1 MPIDSDLAALNK
13 IYKSH
18 AGLDWH
24 TAYLG
29 TGDGIIYD
37 STQDGN
43 VFVRFPASDG
53 NLTAPVSVRLRASVS
68 ISGNDSQ
75 QPVKVGRDKEGKL
88 AVLDIDFEGT
98 KAHGGSPLDANAAD
112 KRRNAYTPPENFI
125 PLDCHSTSAPGALTT
140 EVYVNPLVYIV
151 DNTVHFFYGELV
163 DLAAA
168 IPAAGFQR
176 LACLFLKTDDT
187 IETVTSTQK
196 TTIEVIGDDDV
207 QECLDGATPGA
218 KPAWAWLLANGAAS
232 LSDADRWLDLRQRI
246 NAANVAGLLVPPVLI
261 DGNADVVQLTVQGD
275 AGQASNLFVLEQS
288 DGTDVFSVDD
298 DGDTTIAGHLAVGAN
313 AALDANH
320 VVVVDENT
328 TDPGATFYG
337 YDSSIQITA
346 SGGPLAGSHATMR
359 LAIKSD
365 GGQNFTGAVIGQI
378 LIATHAGTAT
388 AAVLTAAQ
396 YTCNNTAAGTVT
408 EIRNLYI
415 NAPTNTGGGTVTRAM
430 GLRIGDVNVAGSNW
444 AIRTYAGNIV
454 FNEDGDADTDMR
466 VEGFTDVNLLFV
478 NAGDDTVQVGA
489 AAAADGAKFYV
500 AGKISASGEVEIN
513 GPLNHDGASVGFYG
527 TAPAVQQDVA
537 GARDNPEAA
546 LANLLIALA
555 NIGIITD
562 STTAS

>member
-140 EVYVNPLVYIV
+140 EVYVHPLVYIA
-151 DNTVHFFYGELV
+151 DNVVHFFYGELV
-163 DLAAA
+163 DLAAS
-168 IPAAGFQR
+168 IPGAGFQR

-207 QECLDGATPGA
+207 QECLDGASVGGR
-218 KPAWAWLLANGAAS
+218 PAWAWLLANGAAS

-246 NAANVAGLLVPPVLI
+246 NV
-261 DGNADVVQLTVQGD
+261 
-275 AGQASNLFVLEQS
+275 E
-288 DGTDVFSVDD
+288 
-298 DGDTTIAGHLAVGAN
+298 
-313 AALDANH
+313 
-320 VVVVDENT
+320 
-328 TDPGATFYG
+328 
-337 YDSSIQITA
+337 SIQRQITVWDWA
-346 SGGPLAGSHATMR
+346 VKVKTNS
-359 LAIKSD
+359 
-365 GGQNFTGAVIGQI
+365 QVNFITG
-378 LIATHAGTAT
+378 
-388 AAVLTAAQ
+388 
-396 YTCNNTAAGTVT
+396 YT
-408 EIRNLYI
+408 I
-415 NAPTNTGGGTVTRAM
+415 NAPGSITIAAGGS
-430 GLRIGDVNVAGSNW
+430 VNV
-444 AIRTYAGNIV
+444 
-454 FNEDGDADTDMR
+454 R
-466 VEGFTDVNLLFV
+466 V
-478 NAGDDTVQVGA
+478 
-489 AAAADGAKFYV
+489 
-500 AGKISASGEVEIN
+500 
-513 GPLNHDGASVGFYG
+513 
-527 TAPAVQQDVA
+527 
-537 GARDNPEAA
+537 
-546 LANLLIALA
+546 
-555 NIGIITD
+555 
-562 STTAS
+562 